1 MGLFN
6 LPKLQFMKRDEED
19 GKLSFKD
26 FAVRVGY
33 NRPEEFQMI
42 IHHFI
47 REHMEPRLYLATR
60 GIGKT
65 VQGTILTTAYLL
77 YLNPNYTVGIITKE
91 GKRVQE
97 IVRAIADCLMAVD
110 VPLASFNG
118 TTINLKQK
126 RLSINQS
133 NVKGVTLGGRG
144 LRGLHPDLIIMDDP
158 VTEVDAWSEAE
169 RRLVKSKWDEINK
182 LNTNICVIGQPVSN
196 KDLYSV
202 LRGKI
207 LTYEQTWND
216 IPNQF
221 FGTIYKPDLDK
232 MRLTVSERSIQM
244 SYFLNVPDDPSL
256 AFAKIET
263 VDYCCPENVMFID
276 PSAGKGDYTA
286 VSIGGIFMRTNKFV
300 TCGFMFNEAWFD
312 IMDVLPELLQ
322 RFNVRKLLVEQNGVG
337 AGMPEMLRKNGI
349 NCVAVT
355 TTQNKHQKI
364 ISVADQVPYMALT
377 QLKASDGFGGR
388 LLEANQLFI
397 ENVKE
402 YTYDAKH
409 DDGIDSMVSLIKEG
423 FGIRNEQ

>member
-1 MGLFN
+1 MGFLR
-6 LPKLQFMKRDEED
+6 LPKLQFVKRDEED

-26 FAVRVGY
+26 FAVAVGY
-33 NRPEEFQMI
+33 NRPEDFQMI
-42 IHHFI
+42 IHDFI
-47 REHMEPRLYLATR
+47 MTHKEPRLYLATR

-77 YLNPNYTVGIITKE
+77 YLNPNYTVGIVAKE

-110 VPLASFNG
+110 VPLESFNG
-118 TTINLKQK
+118 TTINLKEK
-126 RLSINQS
+126 KFSINQA
-133 NVKGVTLGGRG
+133 NCKGITLGGRG

-202 LRGKI
+202 LRNRI

-216 IPNQF
+216 IPDKF

-263 VDYCCPENVMFID
+263 VDYACPENVLFID

-286 VSIGGIFMRTNKFV
+286 LSFGNIFMGQNKFI

-312 IMDVLPELLQ
+312 IMDILPTLLVK
-322 RFNVRKLLVEQNGVG
+322 FNVKKILVEQNGVG
-337 AGMPEMLRKNGI
+337 AGMPQMLNQHGI
-349 NCVAVT
+349 KCIPIT
-355 TTQNKHQKI
+355 TTENKHQKI
-364 ISVADQVPYMALT
+364 ISLADQVPFMALT

-423 FGIRNEQ
+423 FGLRKQ

>member
-1 MGLFN
+1 MSLFK
-6 LPKLQFMKRDEED
+6 LPKLQFVKRDDNE
-19 GKLSFKD
+19 GMLSFRD
-26 FAVRVGY
+26 FAERVGY
-33 NRPEEFQMI
+33 NRPEDFQMI
-42 IHHFI
+42 IHDFI
-47 REHMEPRLYLATR
+47 RGHTEPRLYLATR

-65 VQGTILTTAYLL
+65 VQGTILTSAYLL
-77 YLNPNYTVGIITKE
+77 YLNPNYTIGIVTKE

-97 IVRAIADCLMAVD
+97 IIRAIADCLMAVD
-110 VPLASFNG
+110 VPLESYNG
-118 TTINLKQK
+118 TTINLRNK
-126 RLSINQS
+126 RFSVNQA
-133 NVKGVTLGGRG
+133 NCKGVTLGGRG

-207 LTYEQTWND
+207 LTFEQTWND
-216 IPNQF
+216 IPDRF

-263 VDYCCPENVMFID
+263 VDYYCPDNVMFID

-286 VSIGGIFMRTNKFV
+286 VSIGNIFMGTNKFV

-312 IMDVLPELLQ
+312 IMDVLPMLLAKFKVK
-322 RFNVRKLLVEQNGVG
+322 RLLVEQNGVG
-337 AGMPEMLRKNGI
+337 AGMPEMLYKNGI
-349 NCVAVT
+349 SCIPIT

-377 QLKASDGFGGR
+377 QLKAADGFGGR

-423 FGIRNEQ
+423 FGVRKMD

>member
-1 MGLFN
+1 
-6 LPKLQFMKRDEED
+6 MK
-19 GKLSFKD
+19 KKAFT
-26 FAVRVGY
+26 
-33 NRPEEFQMI
+33 
-42 IHHFI
+42 
-47 REHMEPRLYLATR
+47 LAE
-60 GIGKT
+60 
-65 VQGTILTTAYLL
+65 VL
-77 YLNPNYTVGIITKE
+77 IT
-91 GKRVQE
+91 
-97 IVRAIADCLMAVD
+97 
-110 VPLASFNG
+110 
-118 TTINLKQK
+118 
-126 RLSINQS
+126 LSILGAVAAIMIPS
-133 NVKGVTLGGRG
+133 TVKNVKNRLAITQLKRTYSIVNNALNQMF
-144 LRGLHPDLIIMDDP
+144 IMEGYP
-158 VTEVDAWSEAE
+158 E
-169 RRLVKSKWDEINK
+169 
-182 LNTNICVIGQPVSN
+182 
-196 KDLYSV
+196 
-202 LRGKI
+202 
-207 LTYEQTWND
+207 TWND

-312 IMDVLPELLQ
+312 IMDILPELLQ
-322 RFNVRKLLVEQNGVG
+322 RFNVRKLFVEQNGVG
-337 AGMPEMLRKNGI
+337 AGMPDMLRKNGI

-377 QLKASDGFGGR
+377 QLKSSDGFGGR

-423 FGIRNEQ
+423 FGIRTNNRREQ

>member
-1 MGLFN
+1 MGMFA
-6 LPKLQFMKRDEED
+6 LPKLQFVKREEGS
-19 GKLSFKD
+19 GKLDFRD
-26 FAVRVGY
+26 FAVKVGY
-33 NRPEEFQMI
+33 NRPEDFQMI
-42 IHHFI
+42 IHDFI
-47 REHMEPRLYLATR
+47 RNNMEPRLYLATR

-77 YLNPNYTVGIITKE
+77 YLNPNYTVGIIAKE

-97 IVRAIADCLMAVD
+97 IVRAIADCLLAVD

-118 TTINLKQK
+118 TTINLKEK
-126 RLSINQS
+126 RFSINQA
-133 NVKGVTLGGRG
+133 NVKGITLGGRG

-202 LRGKI
+202 LRHKI

-216 IPNQF
+216 IPNKF

-263 VDYCCPENVMFID
+263 VDYYSPHNVMFID

-286 VSIGGIFMRTNKFV
+286 ISIGNIFMGTDKFV
-300 TCGFMFNEAWFD
+300 TVGFMFNEAWFD
-312 IMDVLPELLQ
+312 IMDILPELLNK
-322 RFNVRKLLVEQNGVG
+322 FNVTRILVEQNGVG
-337 AGMPEMLRKNGI
+337 AGMPSMLLQNGI
-349 NCVAVT
+349 NSVPIT
-355 TTQNKHQKI
+355 STMNKHQKI
-364 ISVADQVPYMALT
+364 ISLADQVPYMALT
-377 QLKASDGFGGR
+377 QLKASDGWGGR
-388 LLEANQLFI
+388 LLEANQLFV

-409 DDGIDSMVSLIKEG
+409 DDGIDSMVSLIREG
-423 FGIRNEQ
+423 FGIRKD